1 MVTWKFAS
9 IAPVWALVLIG
20 SLFVAALAAAEYLI
34 WLPVVLAAAVLL
46 TFCIQ
51 LALRQKEG
59 FVSRLL
65 LSVCGALVIVAAA
78 TGVLWAIGA

>member
-9 IAPVWALVLIG
+9 IAPVWVLVLIG
-20 SLFVAALAAAEYLI
+20 SLFVAALAAAEYLT

-65 LSVCGALVIVAAA
+65 LSVSGALVIVAAA
-78 TGVLWAIGA
+78 TGVLWAMGA